1 MVIKAIG
8 FDLDDTLY
16 DRSEYYKKI
25 FNIMSQSIVDID
37 VDFKEFYHWF
47 QFFSDLEYEKFI
59 QGKKS
64 KKDYQIDRVIE
75 TYRHFDTLISRE
87 DAIIFDALYLYYR
100 EELVYR
106 EYAENLLARLKE
118 EGFYLFILTN
128 GASEDQR
135 NKLRKLSI
143 SKYIPEERWFVSD
156 ELGTTKPESEIFKIV
171 EEKIQFSCKDI
182 LYIGDNYSNDI
193 EGANNV
199 GWRTLFLNIHNE
211 TEIKVET
218 TLIDSMKDVL
228 DQIMLM

>member
-25 FNIMSQSIVDID
+25 FNIMSQSIVDSD
-37 VDFKEFYHWF
+37 VDFKEFYHCF

-171 EEKIQFSCKDI
+171 EEKFNSVVKIFSI
-182 LYIGDNYSNDI
+182 
-193 EGANNV
+193 
-199 GWRTLFLNIHNE
+199 
-211 TEIKVET
+211 
-218 TLIDSMKDVL
+218 
-228 DQIMLM
+228 